1 MNVAQTAIAVQ
12 FPNSKIHDY
21 VVNILTNA
29 KIDWKDANLHNEAI
43 SCMMRGTII
52 VPPDPGPQLQEGVGP
67 VN

>member
-1 MNVAQTAIAVQ
+1 MNVAQTQIAVQ
-12 FPNSKIHDY
+12 FSNSKVHDY

-43 SCMMRGTII
+43 SCMMRGTI
-52 VPPDPGPQLQEGVGP
+52 VPPDPEPKLQEGIGP